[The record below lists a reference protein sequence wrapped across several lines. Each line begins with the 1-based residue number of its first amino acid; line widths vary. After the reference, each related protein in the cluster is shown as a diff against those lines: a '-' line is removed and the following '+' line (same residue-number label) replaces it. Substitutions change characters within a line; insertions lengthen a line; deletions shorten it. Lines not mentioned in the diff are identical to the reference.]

1 MNKIIG
7 LDLGTNSIGWAIRN
21 PQLEENQIID
31 NGVLIFKKGVG
42 EEKGVEFPMAAE
54 RTKYR
59 GIRRNYQ
66 VKKYQKW
73 QLIKTLIE
81 AENPF
86 CPLSKEDFNA
96 WYHYD
101 KAIRK
106 RVYPTS
112 TLFHN
117 WLKLDFDND
126 SISEYENPYQLR
138 AKAIRE
144 KLSNFEIG
152 RALYHLVQRR
162 GFLSGRKEQGNE
174 SETISKGI
182 EGRPGSDAISKL
194 IETEGSLGAAL
205 ATLDSK
211 KDRIRNR
218 YLLRKQVENEL
229 NKIFEVQGLSKET
242 DFYKNVHKA
251 IIWQRPLRSQ
261 KGLVGTC
268 TLEKIVVK
276 DKKTGKEIVTGKP
289 RCPISHPQFEI
300 FRAWSL
306 INNIKYKYKSESFK
320 DFRTISDEWKEKIW
334 QDKFLKI
341 RSSSF
346 DFEDIIK
353 VLDGGKIKQYD
364 FNYKPHQNI
373 AASPICASLYEIFG
387 ENWQTQNIGK
397 YTIED
402 IWHVL
407 FNFDDEIKIIEFA
420 IERLGLD
427 DKMADKFRI
436 LWKKTPDGYAQLSL
450 NAITKINEYLL
461 QGFIYSE
468 AVLYANMPKVV
479 GIDFYN
485 THKSVIQ
492 EGVANIFKNQN
503 SINDNLKIANNLI
516 GKFLAMPNEDQFG
529 WDNSYKLAE
538 SDTEDIQKAIQDFF
552 GQKTWNAY
560 PKEKQDIIAKKVS
573 DLYLK
578 FLQYP
583 QGTKAKT
590 FLPIPRLDEAVIQF
604 LRNKFDHIT
613 DKDIEKLYHP
623 SDNDIYQPSLP
634 DKEDNKKYL
643 QSPKTGS
650 FKNPM
655 AMRTLHELKRLMN
668 YLIETG
674 KIDED
679 DRVVVELARDLND
692 ANMRAA
698 IERWQNINEKKN
710 EEYKSEIERHDFN
723 KNDKDLIQKVRLW
736 NEQGKISIYT
746 GEVIN
751 IADVFDGMKFQIE
764 HTVPASQ
771 SFDDSLENK
780 TLCETAFNA
789 KKSNRIPTQLDD
801 YSEIEARLE
810 PWIKKVNN
818 LKSDFE
824 SAKKSSKA
832 AQTKESK
839 DIAIQKK
846 HLIKFEL
853 EYWKNKLYR
862 FQMTEVKGGFRNANL
877 VDTQIITKYA
887 FHYMKTVFK
896 RVDVQKGQVTAIFRK
911 IFEINED
918 KDRSKHTHHTI
929 DAAVLTLIPKAIERE
944 SILKQYFE
952 DQERNIKYHKKPW
965 KNFHQSQL
973 LKLEDET
980 LIQNSTRD
988 KAINQTV
995 KYVRKRGKIVYLTD
1009 KSGQFIL
1016 DKEDNKIPKI
1026 ATGDTIRGQLHNES
1040 MLGAIILP
1048 KLDGEANPMV
1058 NDEGKFEYAENA
1070 KPIYVIRKKLEVG
1083 EFGFKDKKALLEII
1097 DPVVRKKVLDHVEK
1111 YGFTKETFKHPIWMN
1126 EEKGIRINKV
1136 RVKTS
1141 VTNPLKIRKHLFE
1154 SNIEH
1159 KKYYYADTAKGANII
1174 CAFYQYEYKGKQ
1186 EREIEIVNLLDAS
1199 YLVSHKLLNEKGEME
1214 ISKTS
1219 KSGEKI
1225 RPYALLNPG
1234 TKVIFYEKNLEELKD
1249 LDIKIINKRLYR
1261 VLKFGGGQLTFEFNT
1276 EARIEEDLMKEY
1288 PENVVYKIDKKGKE
1302 LEYGKR
1308 GKNGFTEHPL
1318 NYEKLNKGK
1327 PFPRLLLTKG
1337 DFNFAVEGKHFEM
1350 MPDGSIKWILSN

>member
-21 PQLEENQIID
+21 LQLQENQIID

-81 AENPF
+81 AESPF

-126 SISEYENPYQLR
+126 AVSEYENPYQLR

-174 SETISKGI
+174 SDTISKGI
-182 EGRPGSDAISKL
+182 EGRPGSDAISGL
-194 IETEGSLGAAL
+194 IEKEGSLGAAL
-205 ATLDSK
+205 ATLDTRF
-211 KDRIRNR
+211 DRIRNR
-218 YLLRKQVENEL
+218 YLLRSQVEFEL
-229 NKIFEVQGLSKET
+229 NKIFEVQGLSKESYL
-242 DFYKNVHKA
+242 YKNIHKA

-261 KGLVGTC
+261 KGLVGKC
-268 TLEKIVVK
+268 TLEKN
-276 DKKTGKEIVTGKP
+276 KT

-300 FRAWSL
+300 FRAWSV

-320 DFRTISDEWKEKIW
+320 DFRTIPHEWKEKIW
-334 QDKFLKI
+334 QEKFLKI

-373 AASPICASLYEIFG
+373 AASPMCASLYEIFG

-468 AVLYANMPKVV
+468 AVLYANMPKVL
-479 GIDFYN
+479 GIEFYN

-492 EGVANIFKNQN
+492 EGVAYIFKNQN
-503 SINDNLKIANNLI
+503 SINDNLKIVNNLI
-516 GKFLAMPNEDQFG
+516 GKFLAMPNEEQFG
-529 WDNSYKLAE
+529 WDNSYKLTE

-552 GQKTWNAY
+552 GQKTWNDY
-560 PKEKQDIIAKKVS
+560 QKEKQDIIAKKVS

-590 FLPIPRLDEAVIQF
+590 FLPIPRLDDAVIQF
-604 LRNKFDHIT
+604 LRDNFDHIT

-634 DKEDNKKYL
+634 DKEDHKKYL

-710 EEYKSEIERHDFN
+710 EEYKSEIERHGFN

-789 KKSNRIPTQLDD
+789 KKNNRIPTQLDN

-887 FHYMKTVFK
+887 FHYMKSVFK
-896 RVDVQKGQVTAIFRK
+896 RVDVQKGEVTSIFRK

-929 DAAVLTLIPKAIERE
+929 DAAVLTLIPKATERE

-952 DQERNIKYHKKPW
+952 AQERNIKFHKKPW

-988 KAINQTV
+988 KAVNQTV
-995 KYVRKRGKIVYLTD
+995 KYVRKRGKIVYLTN
-1009 KSGQFIL
+1009 KSGEFIL
-1016 DKEDNKIPKI
+1016 DSEGKKTPKI

-1048 KLDGEANPMV
+1048 KLDEEENPMR
-1058 NDEGKFEYAENA
+1058 NDAGEFDYAENA
-1070 KPIYVIRKKLEVG
+1070 KPIYVIRKTLVFGDLGFTKKEQLEAIV
-1083 EFGFKDKKALLEII
+1083 
-1097 DPVVRKKVLDHVEK
+1097 DPVVRKKVLDHVEI
-1111 YGFTKETFKHPIWMN
+1111 YGLNKETFKHPIWMN

-1141 VTNPLKIRKHLFE
+1141 VTDPLQVRKHIFE
-1154 SNIEH
+1154 SNKEH
-1159 KKYYYADTAKGANII
+1159 KKYYYATTAKGGNLVYLLYQNII
-1174 CAFYQYEYKGKQ
+1174 NGKLIRDFEVVSISDYSDLLRNKLINKKNISFPISKNIGKGK
-1186 EREIEIVNLLDAS
+1186 ELMLFGII
-1199 YLVSHKLLNEKGEME
+1199 K
-1214 ISKTS
+1214 
-1219 KSGEKI
+1219 
-1225 RPYALLNPG
+1225 PG
-1234 TKVIFYEKNLEELKD
+1234 IKVIFFNEEINELKT
-1249 LDIKIINKRLYR
+1249 LSNGELSSRIYR
-1261 VLKFGGGQLTFEFNT
+1261 VLKFRSDDGRITFEYHLESRSDDGLRDANLNSGNSTINT
-1276 EARIEEDLMKEY
+1276 E
-1288 PENVVYKIDKKGKE
+1288 
-1302 LEYGKR
+1302 
-1308 GKNGFTEHPL
+1308 
-1318 NYEKLNKGK
+1318 K
-1327 PFPRLLLTKG
+1327 PSPRLQLSKG
-1337 DFNFAVEGKHFEM
+1337 NFNFAIEGKHFEM
-1350 MPDGSIKWILSN
+1350 MPDGEIKWILSN